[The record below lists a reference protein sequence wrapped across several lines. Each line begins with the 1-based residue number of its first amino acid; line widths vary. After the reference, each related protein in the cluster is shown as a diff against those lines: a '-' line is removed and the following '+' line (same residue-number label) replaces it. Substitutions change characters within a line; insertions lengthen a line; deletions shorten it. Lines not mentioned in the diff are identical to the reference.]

1 MRAAQKQSARQRQSE
16 TSSETKETGPRVVI
30 IDAESKA
37 KERAAKGPIRGVLGL
52 EDATQEEL
60 MAQAFGD
67 EKAEEEFAAEK
78 EAAVQEDVD
87 SYKREHGIQDT
98 PMLEGWGSWA
108 GIVSVRRERHS

>member
-1 MRAAQKQSARQRQSE
+1 MRAAQKQSARQNQSE
-16 TSSETKETGPRVVI
+16 KKEEGPRVVI

-52 EDATQEEL
+52 EEATQEEL

-67 EKAEEEFAAEK
+67 ENVEEEFAAEK
-78 EAAVQEDVD
+78 EAAMQEDAD

-98 PMLEGWGSWA
+98 PELEGWGSWA
-108 GIVSVRRERHS
+108 GMVVVGRGRQ